1 MLARLDSFGQQFR
14 SDVNEDRPT
23 PSGEDEQAAKPA
35 WRVDVAASRARL
47 QDQDGTPE
55 ETPAQGSGRLVYT
68 DEHGRQRRL
77 PADLSR
83 LSHQEIK
90 AAAKA
95 TSYELGAV
103 EPSYV
108 QVVAIER
115 LNELR
120 ASGAFSEQD
129 YLREKKRILGLD
141 L

>member
-1 MLARLDSFGQQFR
+1 M
-14 SDVNEDRPT
+14 NEDRPT
-23 PSGEDEQAAKPA
+23 PSGEDEQAAKLA

-47 QDQDGTPE
+47 QDETPDE
-55 ETPAQGSGRLVYT
+55 APAQGSGRLVYT

-83 LSHQEIK
+83 LSHQEIE